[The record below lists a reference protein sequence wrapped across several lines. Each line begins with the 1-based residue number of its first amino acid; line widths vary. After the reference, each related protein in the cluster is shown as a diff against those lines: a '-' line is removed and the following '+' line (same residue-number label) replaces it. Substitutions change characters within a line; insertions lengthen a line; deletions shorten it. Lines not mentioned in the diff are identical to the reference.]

1 MIVTL
6 RTLSVD
12 VLKGNLI
19 FDPILIGYNSL
30 AHMRALYF
38 KEIRSFLGSI
48 IGYIF
53 ILIFLILSG
62 AFHWIISMETNLLE
76 GMEADL
82 IPFFNLSPWFFL
94 FLIPAITMR
103 SIAEERRTGTI
114 ELLFTRPIS
123 DLKIILAKYFASVT
137 LLIIALLPTLIYYA
151 SMHYLGKPVGIMD
164 DGATLTSYLGLILI
178 GASFVAIGI
187 FASAITSS
195 QIVAFIIAM
204 FLCILF
210 YQGFELM
217 GSYNQM
223 GSLDSVIKYCGMTY
237 HYDGIKRGLI
247 DTKNIVYF
255 ISIIVLFI
263 YAALTVIKS
272 LKK

>member
-1 MIVTL
+1 MVTL
-6 RTLSVD
+6 HTLSVD
-12 VLKGNLI
+12 VLKVNLI
-19 FDPILIGYNSL
+19 FDLILIGYNSL
-30 AHMRALYF
+30 AQMRALYF

-62 AFHWIISMETNLLE
+62 SFHWIISMDTNLLE
-76 GMEADL
+76 GLEADL

-123 DLKIILAKYFASVT
+123 DIKIILAKYFASVT

-151 SMHYLGKPVGIMD
+151 SMHYLGSPVGIID
-164 DGATLTSYLGLILI
+164 DGATMTSYLGLILI

-204 FLCILF
+204 FLSILF
-210 YQGFELM
+210 YQGFELI
-217 GSYNQM
+217 GSYNQI
-223 GSLDSVIKYCGMTY
+223 GSFDSVIKYCGMTY

-255 ISIIVLFI
+255 ITIIVLFI
-263 YAALTVIKS
+263 FAALTVLKS